1 MSWLDAF
8 RELKQDETFESVLLR
23 DRVPLVVDGQ
33 RLSPSLIERASGVLA
48 SHLPRYRGE
57 GEKSRLIFVLPNA
70 TQSLGRFLAVSL
82 LLADF
87 VKRQEGQSPL
97 LGGDLLLVTQHIQNC
112 VNLLRDVAL
121 RHRSE
126 KLAITK
132 FWPIEVLSQYALP
145 ADSKPRVFVANPGW
159 SSVLGERQAF
169 GSVVIDV
176 SHPRTSDHLESLLKQ
191 PSIALAPIQILVIP
205 PWEHDRIEALAEK
218 GRPSDL
224 IWAWDPAAVE
234 AIEVLLA
241 TKPLPPPTK
250 PAERFI
256 WLSDDP
262 EVEDHLVEL
271 HTLLVGA
278 MKAGSGRVPSG
289 VLGAWGTYHKLR
301 QLSVPLVALEEERRD
316 AYQTL
321 TIQERILGLE
331 DEPPEARGAI
341 GSYLDARWPRI
352 ISALK
357 TLYDTLL
364 RRKEPA
370 KFYTLA
376 SVVEDFLELRSPSDT
391 LRIVAPTTHEAN
403 MVAGL
408 LGDIVGAWPEALQS
422 GAVLLTTI
430 KEEPRLVAEGS
441 LQPTVLLG
449 FRTSE
454 TRYLDVYPG
463 VPVHVVAYPY
473 EAEVD
478 DKIQQRIHASIES
491 LQENGPRTVVLKQ
504 LRLPVPPPS
513 EKDVKNPDGLPRSK
527 RPETRR
533 RFEVQPRLQQRRFLD
548 EDAVEPLSLE
558 KIIGQNWF
566 DEISV
571 SGAGQTQGDR
581 SRRCLEYCEITDVS
595 GERYRFPLGRLI
607 DVFRPAIE
615 QKERIAAG
623 ELEPGMLMVVLV
635 DDPYE
640 DVFQRMLEAI
650 REQQDI
656 GSQMALAL
664 WERAKPAA
672 LTKYGGNRMR
682 LYRSLEANSLSV
694 DYPAVVGWY
703 RTGEEEIIAPLK
715 REDFELLARASG
727 LYSDPTRI
735 SATFNC
741 IQHERTVRRTCG
753 RKLSSL
759 LSHLVAGKHY
769 DVALKSADA
778 IGTALEQVAAAVSLR
793 EVASVRKLGKESVI
807 WTGEGS

>member
-1 MSWLDAF
+1 VPWLDAF
-8 RELKQDETFESVLLR
+8 RALKQDETFESRLLR
-23 DRVPLVVDGQ
+23 DRVQLVVGGQ
-33 RLSPSLIERASGVLA
+33 RLSPSVIERASGVLA
-48 SHLPRYRGE
+48 SRLPRYLGK
-57 GEKSRLIFVLPNA
+57 GEKSRLIFVLPSA

-87 VKRQEGQSPL
+87 VKCQDGQSPL
-97 LGGDLLLVTQHIQNC
+97 LGGDVLLVTQHIRNC

-132 FWPIEVLSQYALP
+132 FWPIEVLSQYAP
-145 ADSKPRVFVANPGW
+145 PKDSKPRVFVANPGW
-159 SSVLGERQAF
+159 SSVLGQRQAF

-176 SHPRTSDHLESLLKQ
+176 SHPRTSDHLEALLKQ

-205 PWEHDRIEALAEK
+205 PWEHERIEALAEK

-234 AIEVLLA
+234 AIEELLG
-241 TKPLPPPTK
+241 TKPLAPPIR
-250 PAERFI
+250 PAERFV

-262 EVEDHLVEL
+262 EVEDYLVEL

-278 MKAGSGRVPSG
+278 MKAGNGHVPSA

-321 TIQERILGLE
+321 TIQERIQGLE
-331 DEPPEARGAI
+331 DEPPEGRGAI
-341 GSYLDARWPRI
+341 GSYLDSRWPRI
-352 ISALK
+352 ITTLK
-357 TLYDTLL
+357 TLYDIFL

-376 SVVEDFLELRSPSDT
+376 SVVEDFLEMRSPSDT
-391 LRIVAPTTHEAN
+391 LRIVAPTAHEGN

-408 LGDIVGAWPEALQS
+408 LGEIVGAWPGAVQS

-430 KEEPRLVAEGS
+430 KEEPRLIAEGS

-463 VPVHVVAYPY
+463 VPVHLVAYPY

-478 DKIQQRIHASIES
+478 DKIQQRIHTSIES
-491 LQENGPRTVVLKQ
+491 LQENGPRTVVLRLLQFPVSSASETESKQ
-504 LRLPVPPPS
+504 GQ
-513 EKDVKNPDGLPRSK
+513 DGLPKSK

-533 RFEVQPRLQQRRFLD
+533 RFEVQPRLQRRRFLD
-548 EDAVEPLSLE
+548 DEPLEPLNLQ
-558 KIIGQNWF
+558 KIIGQKWF
-566 DEISV
+566 EEINV
-571 SGAGQTQGDR
+571 SGQTQGDR
-581 SRRCLEYCEITDVS
+581 GRRSLEYCEITDTS
-595 GERYRFPLGRLI
+595 GDRYRFPLGRLVY
-607 DVFRPAIE
+607 VFRPATE
-615 QKERIAAG
+615 QKERIPAG
-623 ELEPGMLMVVLV
+623 ELEPGMLMVRLV

-640 DVFQRMLEAI
+640 DIFQRLLEAI
-650 REQQDI
+650 REELDD
-656 GSQMALAL
+656 GAKLAL
-664 WERAKPAA
+664 TVWDHAKPAA
-672 LTKYGGNRMR
+672 LTKYGGSRMK
-682 LYRSLEANSLSV
+682 LHRSLEANGLSV
-694 DYPAVVGWY
+694 EYQAVVGWY
-703 RTGEEEIIAPLK
+703 RTGEKEIIAPLS
-715 REDFELLARASG
+715 RQDFEILARTSG
-727 LYSDPTRI
+727 LYSDPTLI

-741 IQHERTVRRTCG
+741 IRHERTVRRTCG

-759 LSHLVAGKHY
+759 LSHLAAGKHY

-793 EVASVRKLGKESVI
+793 EIESVRKLARGNAAWAGEES
-807 WTGEGS
+807 